1 MLPYARCLFELWS
14 QYGADSDLTKERDV
28 ASLPEANSSASQ
40 ITMAKSKGSD
50 LLQSEILHL
59 SVPPWDMLRVTIYIT
74 LQVDHKWV
82 KVSTTSFKHIARLG
96 PTPDAAR

>member
-1 MLPYARCLFELWS
+1 MWLHYPKLIHRPVKY
-14 QYGADSDLTKERDV
+14 YV
-28 ASLPEANSSASQ
+28 
-40 ITMAKSKGSD
+40 AKSKGSD

-59 SVPPWDMLRVTIYIT
+59 SVPLWDMLRVTIYIT

-82 KVSTTSFKHIARLG
+82 EVSTTVFKHIARLG